1 MSFLETVN
9 LSQTLNGRSI
19 LQNVNLSVEKGEVF
33 ALIGATGA
41 GKTTLLRLLNLLDT
55 PASGKIYFDGT
66 DTAQSGAGLR
76 IRRRMAFVLQKPVV
90 FNLSV
95 FDNVA
100 SGLRWRGDDRRRQRE
115 KVHRVLEEVG
125 LLSEKGRNARTL
137 SGGEMQRVAIARAMA
152 LEPELLLLD
161 EPTAN
166 LDPVSAGQTERLVT
180 DIIRH
185 HTATIILTTHDM
197 AQGQRLADRIGV
209 LVNGRLLQVG
219 SSREIFATPRNQD
232 IARLVGVENIIDG
245 VIVSNEDGVITID
258 VGGSLIE
265 AISDFAVGQE
275 VSACVRPE
283 DITLS
288 LSPVPSSARNTYT
301 GEVTWAVAMGPLT
314 RVEVDCG
321 FPLVVMVTRR
331 SAEEMKLA
339 KGKKVCAA
347 FKATGVHVI
356 RKN

>member
-9 LSQTLNGRSI
+9 LSQTRGGRSI
-19 LQNVNLSVEKGEVF
+19 LQSVNLSVEKGEVF

-41 GKTTLLRLLNLLDT
+41 GKTTLLRLLDLLDT
-55 PASGKIYFDGT
+55 PASGKIYFDGM
-66 DTAQSGAGLR
+66 DAAQSGAGLSL
-76 IRRRMAFVLQKPVV
+76 RRRMAFVLQKPVV
-90 FNLSV
+90 FNQSV

-100 SGLRWRGDDRRRQRE
+100 SGLRWRGENRRRRQE

-125 LLSEKGRNARTL
+125 LLAEKDRNARTL
-137 SGGEMQRVAIARAMA
+137 SGGEIQRVAIARAMA
-152 LEPELLLLD
+152 LEPDLLLMD

-166 LDPVSAGQTERLVT
+166 LDPVSAGRIEKLVT
-180 DIIRH
+180 NIIKH
-185 HTATIILTTHDM
+185 HTATIVLATHDM
-197 AQGQRLADRIGV
+197 AQGHRLADRLGV

-245 VIVSNEDGVITID
+245 TIVFNENGVVAID

-265 AISDFAVGQE
+265 AISDFAIGQE

-283 DITLS
+283 DIALS
-288 LSPVPSSARNTYT
+288 LSPVSSSARNYYA
-301 GEVTWAVAMGPLT
+301 GQVTWVVAMGPLA
-314 RVEVDCG
+314 RVELDCG
-321 FPLVVMVTRR
+321 FPLVVTVTRR
-331 SAEEMKLA
+331 SAEEMKLT
-339 KGKKVCAA
+339 KGEKVYAA